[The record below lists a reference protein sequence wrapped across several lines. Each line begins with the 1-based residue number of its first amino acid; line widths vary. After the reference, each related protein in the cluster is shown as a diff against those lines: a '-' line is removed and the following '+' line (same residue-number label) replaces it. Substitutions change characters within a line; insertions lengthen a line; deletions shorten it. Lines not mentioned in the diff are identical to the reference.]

1 MYRLKGYKNYYNSY
15 CINCGYLL
23 MQKVP
28 VEELVED
35 KVLPYNLYDVNGDKL
50 FDAGEILTPGKL
62 LQLQQVSEVFKDE
75 SEEEENQD
83 IKKEADSKPKETTQ
97 KSSNEKD
104 SKQSTEHIVVDDFE
118 MDAINEEITY
128 SMDDMDISNFKG
140 ALNRKAQIDP
150 ESQMKFKAFH
160 IYILNSLNSKT
171 PSDLA
176 QMYNHLKERII
187 SDIILK
193 AEKIH
198 YYSEL
203 KLMGEYKKCHA
214 LNVAILS
221 GILAHKMSVRESLL
235 SDVVL
240 SALLHDIGKTKIP
253 STILDLPTLTDKEQK
268 ILQTHT
274 KIGYKMLKEE
284 LLFPENIARVAL
296 EHHENSNG
304 SGYPYGKSGDYI
316 GIESRIVTVCNH
328 FDNLISNKTNQKIH
342 NCHEALKIMLEL
354 GSRRFAADA
363 LYTFAHMFSY
373 NDIESLEE
381 MSV

>member
-1 MYRLKGYKNYYNSY
+1 
-15 CINCGYLL
+15 

-28 VEELVED
+28 VEELVEN

-50 FDAGEILTPGKL
+50 FDAGEVLTPGKL
-62 LQLQQVSEVFKDE
+62 SQLQQVSEVFRDE
-75 SEEEENQD
+75 NEEEAQ
-83 IKKEADSKPKETTQ
+83 TQ
-97 KSSNEKD
+97 QEKTD
-104 SKQSTEHIVVDDFE
+104 SKQKEETKNQTSSTKHSSEHIVVDDFE
-118 MDAINEEITY
+118 MAEIDEGITY

-160 IYILNSLNSKT
+160 IYILNSLNSKNA
-171 PSDLA
+171 SDLS
-176 QMYNHLKERII
+176 QMYNHLKERLI

-193 AEKIH
+193 SDNIK
-198 YYSEL
+198 YYSEV

-221 GILAHKMSVRESLL
+221 GILAYKMDVKEALL

-240 SALLHDIGKTKIP
+240 SALMHDIGKTKIP
-253 STILDLPTLTDKEQK
+253 STILDQPTLTDKEQK

-274 KIGYKMLKEE
+274 KIGYKMLREE
-284 LLFPENIARVAL
+284 LNFPENIAKVAL

-316 GIESRIVTVCNH
+316 GIESRIVGVCNH
-328 FDNLISNKTNQKIH
+328 FDNLISNTTNIKIH

-354 GSRRFAADA
+354 GSRKFAADA

-373 NDIESLEE
+373 NDTESLEE
-381 MSV
+381 MAV

>member
-1 MYRLKGYKNYYNSY
+1 
-15 CINCGYLL
+15 

-28 VEELVED
+28 VEELVEN
-35 KVLPYNLYDVNGDKL
+35 KVLPYTLYDVNGDKL
-50 FDAGEILTPGKL
+50 FDAGDVLTPGKL

-75 SEEEENQD
+75 TEAEEKPETKQETE
-83 IKKEADSKPKETTQ
+83 KKPSQ
-97 KSSNEKD
+97 EKD
-104 SKQSTEHIVVDDFE
+104 NKPSLEPVSIDNFE
-118 MDAINEEITY
+118 MEAINEEVTY

-140 ALNRKAQIDP
+140 TLNRRSQIDP
-150 ESQMKFKAFH
+150 EAQMKFKAFH

-171 PSDLA
+171 ASDIA

-187 SDIILK
+187 LDIILK
-193 AEKIH
+193 SDKVS
-198 YYSEL
+198 YYSEV

-221 GILAHKMSVRESLL
+221 GILAYKMDAKEALL

-253 STILDLPTLTDKEQK
+253 AAILDLPTLTDKEQK

-274 KIGYKMLKEE
+274 KIGYRILKED
-284 LLFPENIARVAL
+284 LKFPENIAKVAL

-381 MSV
+381 MAV

>member
-1 MYRLKGYKNYYNSY
+1 
-15 CINCGYLL
+15 
-23 MQKVP
+23 MQSVP
-28 VEELVED
+28 VEELVEN

-50 FDAGEILTPGKL
+50 FDAGEVLTPGKL
-62 LQLQQVSEVFKDE
+62 LQLQQVSEVFKDDDAPTE
-75 SEEEENQD
+75 AEGSSAPTGEV
-83 IKKEADSKPKETTQ
+83 KKPSPEKET
-97 KSSNEKD
+97 
-104 SKQSTEHIVVDDFE
+104 KQSTEHIVIDEFE

-140 ALNRKAQIDP
+140 ALNRRAQIDP

-160 IYILNSLNSKT
+160 IYILNSLNSKKA
-171 PSDLA
+171 SDLI
-176 QMYNHLKERII
+176 QMYNHLKEKLI

-193 AEKIH
+193 SDKVH

-221 GILAHKMSVRESLL
+221 GILAYKMGVKEALL

-240 SALLHDIGKTKIP
+240 SALVHDIGKTKIP
-253 STILDLPTLTDKEQK
+253 AAILDQPTLTDKEQK

-274 KIGYKMLKEE
+274 KIGYKILKEE
-284 LLFPENIARVAL
+284 IGLPENIAKVAL

-304 SGYPYGKSGDYI
+304 SGFPYGKSGDYI
-316 GIESRIVTVCNH
+316 GVESRIVTVCNH
-328 FDNLISNKTNQKIH
+328 FDNLISNQTNQKIH
-342 NCHEALKIMLEL
+342 NCHEALKIMIEL

>member
-1 MYRLKGYKNYYNSY
+1 MYRLKEDKNTYNSY

-50 FDAGEILTPGKL
+50 FDAGEVLTPGKL
-62 LQLQQVSEVFKDE
+62 LQLQQVSDVYKDDE
-75 SEEEENQD
+75 KTEEP
-83 IKKEADSKPKETTQ
+83 A
-97 KSSNEKD
+97 SSNKKTSDNEN
-104 SKQSTEHIVVDDFE
+104 KQNTEHIVVDDFE
-118 MDAINEEITY
+118 MDAINEEVTY
-128 SMDDMDISNFKG
+128 SMDDMDISNFRG
-140 ALNRKAQIDP
+140 ALNKRAQIDP
-150 ESQMKFKAFH
+150 EAQMKFKAFH
-160 IYILNSLNSKT
+160 IYVLNSLNSKAA
-171 PSDLA
+171 SDIS
-176 QMYNHLKERII
+176 QMYTHLKDRII

-193 AEKIH
+193 SDKVH

-221 GILAHKMSVRESLL
+221 GILAYKMEVKEALL
-235 SDVVL
+235 SDIVL
-240 SALLHDIGKTKIP
+240 SALLHDLGKTKIP
-253 STILDLPTLTDKEQK
+253 STLLEMPTLTDKEQK
-268 ILQTHT
+268 IIQTHT
-274 KIGYKMLKEE
+274 KIGYRILKEE
-284 LLFPENIARVAL
+284 LGFPENIAKVAL

-304 SGYPYGKSGDYI
+304 SGFPYGKSGDFI
-316 GIESRIVTVCNH
+316 GIESRIIAVCNF
-328 FDNLISNKTNQKIH
+328 FDNLISNQTSLKIH
-342 NCHEALKIMLEL
+342 NCHEAIKIMLEH
-354 GSRRFAADA
+354 GSKRFAADA